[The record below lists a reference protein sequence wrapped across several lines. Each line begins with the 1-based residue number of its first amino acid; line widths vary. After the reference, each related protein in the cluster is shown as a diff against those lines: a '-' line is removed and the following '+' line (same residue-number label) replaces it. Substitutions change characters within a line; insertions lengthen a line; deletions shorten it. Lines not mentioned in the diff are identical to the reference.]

1 MPVLTFVF
9 CRLVLDFF
17 CFLLLKKV
25 VRISGAPSSSVAV
38 AVAVAVDAIN
48 VIDDIERTSACC
60 HSFMNDDL
68 VGILRRRF

>member
-25 VRISGAPSSSVAV
+25 VRISGAPSVAV

-48 VIDDIERTSACC
+48 VIDDMERTSACC